1 MYLNPISEGSPA
13 ESNPSESVIIAT
25 IAKAATMKITKI
37 TILFIRSGGINKFT
51 KFFLF
56 KIKLIKNISPYS
68 KILLKKKYFSIN

>member
-1 MYLNPISEGSPA
+1 MYLNPIAEGSPA

-25 IAKAATMKITKI
+25 ITKAATMKITKI